1 MRSVESRTGA
11 DGVDPR
17 VGDGIQIRVSSDAD
31 IVTARQRGRRLALEL
46 GFSSG
51 NATLIATAISELAR
65 NMLLYAGSGE
75 IRLDRLERDE
85 RLGLEVVARD
95 QGPGI
100 PDVRQALLDG
110 YSTARRLGL
119 GLPGVKRLMDEFQI
133 ETGPGAG
140 TTVVVRKWSR

>member
-1 MRSVESRTGA
+1 MT
-11 DGVDPR
+11 
-17 VGDGIQIRVSSDAD
+17 DAD
-31 IVTARQRGRRLALEL
+31 IVTARQRGRGLAVEM

-75 IRLDRLERDE
+75 IQLERVRGQE
-85 RLGLEVVARD
+85 RAGLEVVARD

-100 PDVRQALLDG
+100 PDLQQALLDG

-119 GLPGVKRLMDEFQI
+119 GLPGVKRLMDEFSI
-133 ETGPGAG
+133 ETAAGNG
-140 TTVVVRKWSR
+140 TTVVVRKWTR